1 LDIFDMKL
9 KEFTRRFYRW
19 EYFWLFLI
27 VLAALAAHFSVIA
40 YPAVPIGDE
49 NYYIQD
55 ANSIVNN
62 HETLRVEHP
71 PLAKLLILAG
81 IKLFGDNPWGWRTLP
96 VLFGAITVILFYL
109 LCRKLKMSRTAASI
123 AAFLLAFE
131 NLSFL
136 MSSVAML
143 DVYMV
148 TFMMAAF
155 LLYVC
160 RRYAA
165 SGTAIALSALAKLNG
180 ALAGPAVL
188 IHWFFTRE
196 KRSRRVLLVIFLAII
211 AFFVVLIP
219 CNYIITHDF
228 AGSLNP
234 FPSFG
239 TMLSLSQGM
248 TFNNIE
254 QPFKSPPWEWIY
266 SYQAMPFSYAPRYT
280 AAISFDIWVLMIP
293 ALLYLLY
300 CAVKKNDAALFGAG
314 WFIALYILWIPAVLF
329 SHRVTYVFY
338 FYPAVGA
345 VCLGLALGLEEL
357 LGIFRNRAS
366 GKLKWASLSAVIFI
380 LAAHTVSFL
389 LLSPLL
395 RTDFTKVLGLTGLQP

>member
-1 LDIFDMKL
+1 MKV
-9 KEFTRRFYRW
+9 KELTRRFYRW
-19 EYFWLFLI
+19 EYFWLFFI
-27 VLAALAAHFSVIA
+27 VLAALIAHFSIIA
-40 YPAVPIGDE
+40 YPATPIFDE
-49 NYYIQD
+49 NYYIND
-55 ANSIVNN
+55 ATNIANN
-62 HETLRVEHP
+62 HETRLAEHP
-71 PLAKLLILAG
+71 PLAKLLVLAG
-81 IKLFGDNPWGWRTLP
+81 INMFGDNPWGWRTLP
-96 VLFGAITVILFYL
+96 IIFGAVTVGLFYL
-109 LCRKLKMSRTAASI
+109 LCRKLKMSRTSASI

-155 LLYVC
+155 LLYAW

-165 SGTAIALSALAKLNG
+165 AGTAIALSALAKLSG

-211 AFFVVLIP
+211 AFFLVLIP
-219 CNYIITHDF
+219 CNYAITHDF
-228 AGSLNP
+228 VASLNP

-248 TFNNIE
+248 TFDNIE
-254 QPFKSPPWEWIY
+254 QPFKSAPWEWLY
-266 SYQAMPFSYAPRYT
+266 GYRVMPASYAPRYT
-280 AAISFDIWVLMIP
+280 AAISFDIWALIIP
-293 ALLYLLY
+293 VFLYMLY
-300 CAVKKNDAALFGAG
+300 RAVKKNDAALFGAG
-314 WFIALYILWIPAVLF
+314 WFIAIYIIWIPAVLL
-329 SHRVTYVFY
+329 SNRVTYIFY

-345 VCLGLALGLEEL
+345 VCLGLALALEEL
-357 LGIFRNRAS
+357 LGIFKNRAR
-366 GKLKWASLSAVIFI
+366 GKLKWLSLSAVIFI
-380 LAAHTVSFL
+380 LAVHAVSFL

-395 RTDFTKVLGLTGLQP
+395 RMDFTKMLGLTSLQP